1 MDQFF
6 SRLFEFENTLYSRIN
21 DKLIDFISISK
32 VMKSIGQLL
41 KSSYFTSVDI
51 TEIYL
56 GQINIIRYIINWIH
70 FILINFCAILMV
82 SFISNDSL
90 YSLVDNEFMPKN
102 TRLLLVVALV
112 FMLLT
117 ISFRFD
123 VLIDEWRNHLI
134 GFKFL
139 YYLQEN
145 VDLKHGLTST
155 NHFKLSILAKLMEIG
170 LKLGTVQ
177 NIKYEMP
184 TVKD

>member
-6 SRLFEFENTLYSRIN
+6 SRLFEFENTLYRRIN

-70 FILINFCAILMV
+70 FILINFGAILI
-82 SFISNDSL
+82 ISLIFNDSL
-90 YSLVDNEFMPKN
+90 YSLVDNEFWPKN
-102 TRLLLVVALV
+102 TRLILVVGLV
-112 FMLLT
+112 FVLLT

-123 VLIDEWRNHLI
+123 VLINELYDHLI

-155 NHFKLSILAKLMEIG
+155 NHFKLSMLAKLVKISF
-170 LKLGTVQ
+170 KLGMVQ

-184 TVKD
+184 TIKD

>member
-6 SRLFEFENTLYSRIN
+6 NQLFEFENTVHRRIN

-32 VMKSIGQLL
+32 VMKSIGELL

-56 GQINIIRYIINWIH
+56 GQINIISYIINWIH
-70 FILINFCAILMV
+70 FILINFGAILMI
-82 SFISNDSL
+82 SFIFNDSL

-102 TRLLLVVALV
+102 ARLILVVGLM
-112 FMLLT
+112 FILLT

-123 VLIDEWRNHLI
+123 ILINEWRNHLI
-134 GFKFL
+134 GLKFL

-155 NHFKLSILAKLMEIG
+155 NHFKLSMLAKLMEIG
-170 LKLGTVQ
+170 LKLGIIQ
-177 NIKYEMP
+177 NIKYEIP

>member
-1 MDQFF
+1 M
-6 SRLFEFENTLYSRIN
+6 I
-21 DKLIDFISISK
+21 
-32 VMKSIGQLL
+32 
-41 KSSYFTSVDI
+41 
-51 TEIYL
+51 
-56 GQINIIRYIINWIH
+56 
-70 FILINFCAILMV
+70 
-82 SFISNDSL
+82 SFIFNDSL

-123 VLIDEWRNHLI
+123 VLINEWHNHLI
-134 GFKFL
+134 GLKFA

-155 NHFKLSILAKLMEIG
+155 NHFKLSMLTKLVEIG
-170 LKLGTVQ
+170 LKLGIIQ
-177 NIKYEMP
+177 NIKYEIP

>member
-70 FILINFCAILMV
+70 FILINFGAILI
-82 SFISNDSL
+82 ISLIFNDSL
-90 YSLVDNEFMPKN
+90 YSLVGNEFWPKN
-102 TRLLLVVALV
+102 TRLILVVALL

-123 VLIDEWRNHLI
+123 VLINEWRNHLI
-134 GFKFL
+134 GLKFA

-155 NHFKLSILAKLMEIG
+155 NYFKLSMFTKLVEIG
-170 LKLGTVQ
+170 FKLGIVQ
-177 NIKYEMP
+177 NIKFEIP